1 MDIEAHLKTAH
12 KITCRLY
19 EINFESGQVLIVL
32 EHIFRQFEQVFDE
45 HNNLRERTIGR
56 LVKEGQMEESRGKV
70 LLTFIIKLMIN
81 IVLETIYLIK
91 LMHSLQSYS

>member
-1 MDIEAHLKTAH
+1 
-12 KITCRLY
+12 
-19 EINFESGQVLIVL
+19 
-32 EHIFRQFEQVFDE
+32 
-45 HNNLRERTIGR
+45 
-56 LVKEGQMEESRGKV
+56 MEESRGKV